1 MCSVDPL
8 DRVEAAFNKF
18 DTDGNGY
25 IDWEEFKQ
33 VIVTTVAVAVVI
45 MIINRVSAT
54 NFPNYSWYLLG
65 G

>member
-33 VIVTTVAVAVVI
+33 VIMTTLAVVI

>member
-33 VIVTTVAVAVVI
+33 VMITTLAVAVVI

-54 NFPNYSWYLLG
+54 NFTNYAVGIY
-65 G
+65 